1 MLLEL
6 WDFIINVFDA
16 LSQDLLFNIV
26 FLLVI
31 GIIGGNLAE
40 KFKLPR
46 VTGYILVGMLFG
58 PNALGL
64 IDADFLYDIKIIKV
78 LTLGFIG
85 FNIGMELNK
94 AILKSK
100 GSRILFITI
109 FQAMFTFALVFLAVY
124 FVAREHKLT
133 YALILG
139 SIATVTT
146 PAPIVACMRSYHT
159 HGSISEFV
167 CPIVAIDD
175 MIGIILF
182 SLALPFS
189 IYFAGHE
196 GELLVAKEIFLGPIL
211 SISFSFV
218 VGSILGFF
226 MTKLLKYYKNSDNIS
241 IVLIIFIAVVLGVS
255 IGEVFET
262 SDILLPL
269 VMGMVMSNGI
279 SSELLEKFRSNTDAI
294 VLPLLLVFFTVSGA
308 DLKFQSMGLIG
319 GIALVYVVVRI
330 VGKIAGTHL
339 ASRILKEDSMIQK
352 FLGFTLIPQG
362 GVALDMAILAEVRFA
377 QVFTE
382 TGQTWYGE
390 LGTNIFSI
398 ILTAIIV
405 YKLIG
410 EIVVK
415 WAFNKAGEINHEE
428 EEVLHSNPHVV

>member
-1 MLLEL
+1 MLLDL
-6 WDFIINVFDA
+6 WDYIVSVFDLLNA
-16 LSQDLLFNIV
+16 NLLFNV
-26 FLLVI
+26 AFLLCI

-40 KFKLPR
+40 KIKLPR

-58 PNALGL
+58 PSVFGL
-64 IDADFLYDIKIIKV
+64 IDAEFLYDIKIIKV

-85 FNIGMELNK
+85 FNIGMELNRT
-94 AILKSK
+94 ILKSK
-100 GSRILFITI
+100 GSRILFITF
-109 FQAMFTFALVFLAVY
+109 FQALFTFALVFLAVY

-159 HGSISEFV
+159 RGSISEFV

-175 MIGIILF
+175 MIGIVIF

-196 GELLVAKEIFLGPIL
+196 GELLVAREVFLGPIL
-211 SISFSFV
+211 SIAFSFV
-218 VGSILGFF
+218 VGGILGIL
-226 MTKLLKYYKNSDNIS
+226 MTKILKYYKNSDNIT

-294 VLPLLLVFFTVSGA
+294 VLPLLLVFFTISGA
-308 DLKFQSMGLIG
+308 DLKFESMGIIG
-319 GIALVYVVVRI
+319 GLALIYIIVRI
-330 VGKIAGTHL
+330 VGKVAGTHL
-339 ASRILKEDSMIQK
+339 AARISKENSMIQK
-352 FLGFTLIPQG
+352 YLGFTLIPQG

-377 QVFTE
+377 QVFTD
-382 TGQTWYGE
+382 TGEAWYGE

-398 ILTAIIV
+398 ILSAIIF

-415 WAFNKAGEINHEE
+415 WSFKKAGEIDIEE
-428 EEVLHSNPHVV
+428 EEQLHSKPHAI

>member
-6 WDFIINVFDA
+6 WDYIVSVFDL
-16 LSQDLLFNIV
+16 LSDNLLFNIA

-40 KFKLPR
+40 KVKLPR

-58 PNALGL
+58 PSVLGL
-64 IDADFLYDIKIIKV
+64 IDSDFLYEIKIIKV

-94 AILKSK
+94 SIMKSN
-100 GSRILFITI
+100 GVRILFITF
-109 FQAMFTFALVFLAVY
+109 FQALFTFALVFLAVY
-124 FVAREHKLT
+124 FVAKEHKMT

-175 MIGIILF
+175 MIGIIIF

-196 GELLVAKEIFLGPIL
+196 GELLVAREIFLGPIL
-211 SISFSFV
+211 SIAFSFI
-218 VGSILGFF
+218 VGSVLGIF
-226 MTKLLKYYKNSDNIS
+226 MTKILKYYKNSDNIS

-279 SSELLEKFRSNTDAI
+279 SSELLEKFRRNTDAI
-294 VLPLLLVFFTVSGA
+294 VLPLLLVFFTISGA
-308 DLKFQSMGLIG
+308 DLKFSSMGIIG
-319 GIALVYVVVRI
+319 GLALIYVIVRMI
-330 VGKIAGTHL
+330 GKYAGTHL
-339 ASRILKEDSMIQK
+339 AAKITKENSVIK
-352 FLGFTLIPQG
+352 KYLGFTLIPQG

-377 QVFTE
+377 QVFTN
-382 TGQTWYGE
+382 TGE
-390 LGTNIFSI
+390 LWYQELGQNIFAI
-398 ILTAIIV
+398 ILSAIIF

-415 WAFNKAGEINHEE
+415 WAFNKAGEIDHEAEE
-428 EEVLHSNPHVV
+428 EIHSKPHAI

>member
-1 MLLEL
+1 MLLDL
-6 WDFIINVFDA
+6 WDYIINIFDL
-16 LSQDLLFNIV
+16 LSSNLLFNV
-26 FLLVI
+26 AFLLVI

-40 KFKLPR
+40 KIKLPR

-58 PNALGL
+58 PHALGL
-64 IDADFLYDIKIIKV
+64 IDAEFLYDVKIIKV

-100 GSRILFITI
+100 GSRILFITF
-109 FQAMFTFALVFLAVY
+109 FQSIFTFVLVFLAVY
-124 FVAREHKLT
+124 FVAQEHQLT
-133 YALILG
+133 YALILA

-159 HGSISEFV
+159 HGSITEYV

-175 MIGIILF
+175 MIGIVIF

-196 GELLVAKEIFLGPIL
+196 GELLVASEVFLGPIL
-211 SISFSFV
+211 SIAFSLI
-218 VGSILGFF
+218 VGTILGLA
-226 MTKLLKYYKNSDNIS
+226 MTKLLKHYKNSDNIT

-279 SSELLEKFRSNTDAI
+279 SSELLDKFRRNTDAI
-294 VLPLLLVFFTVSGA
+294 VLPLLLVFFTISGA

-319 GIALVYVVVRI
+319 GLALVYVIVRI
-330 VGKIAGTHL
+330 IGKLAGTHL
-339 ASRILKEDSMIQK
+339 AARITKENSIIK
-352 FLGFTLIPQG
+352 KYLGFTLIPQG

-377 QVFTE
+377 QVYAD
-382 TGQTWYGE
+382 TGEVWYGD
-390 LGTNIFSI
+390 LGTNIFTI
-398 ILTAIIV
+398 ILSAIIF

-415 WAFNKAGEINHEE
+415 WTFNKAGEINHEE
-428 EEVLHSNPHVV
+428 EAEIHSKPHAI